1 MVKNLLDFCV
11 NSWEALNKTR
21 NGNCLLMI
29 VMTFLIC
36 NFISYRFWLN
46 CLCICTIRNMWNL
59 FTIISFSQISKLKEE
74 LLIFAHLSQML
85 KWALLLKIW
94 SFALSSLSFHI
105 FIFSLIIES
114 ILTKHTKHP
123 RWKDFQVSS
132 NEGSGPL

>member
-1 MVKNLLDFCV
+1 
-11 NSWEALNKTR
+11 
-21 NGNCLLMI
+21 
-29 VMTFLIC
+29 
-36 NFISYRFWLN
+36 
-46 CLCICTIRNMWNL
+46 MWNL
-59 FTIISFSQISKLKEE
+59 FTIISFLQISKLKEE

-105 FIFSLIIES
+105 FIFLIIES